1 MTHQNKSD
9 NPIFKKKNAAFELLT
24 AGKRADKER
33 PEPIF
38 ANKVK
43 VLTVLKSAI
52 KSG

>member
-9 NPIFKKKNAAFELLT
+9 NPIFKKKGAFELLT